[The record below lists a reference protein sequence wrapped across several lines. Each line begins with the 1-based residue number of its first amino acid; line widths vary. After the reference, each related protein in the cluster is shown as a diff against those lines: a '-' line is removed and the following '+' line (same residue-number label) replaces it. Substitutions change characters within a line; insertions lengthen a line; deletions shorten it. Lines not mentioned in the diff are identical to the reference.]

1 MGRVLTCRTA
11 AALGAVVVA
20 FAVVV
25 TVVALRPTA
34 HHAVIPAH
42 HVRPHHPGSP
52 TATTMTGV
60 ATGGPPPPT
69 NAVVQVESGTTTT
82 STPPVTPCPVQPLA
96 GDGVWPVVD
105 GSRGT
110 GVAPACGILTNVE
123 VPSRTQ
129 WTTTGSPTSCT
140 WTTYATASADPG
152 SVIATHS
159 GAGPSLMAF
168 GDAVAAVRA
177 EGCGPWVPWPA
188 SDSYWL
194 VPPSPSTTPFG
205 DGTYPFWL
213 GISDGTWQASGG
225 PDCRWEVLR
234 GFTGTPA
241 DVMDAGSST
250 GPTIVT
256 MAMAVGG
263 DQTGDNHGGFA
274 SQGCGAW
281 TYVGGASI
289 R

>member
-1 MGRVLTCRTA
+1 V
-11 AALGAVVVA
+11 ALGAVVVA

-34 HHAVIPAH
+34 HRSATPAH

-52 TATTMTGV
+52 TATTTTGV

-69 NAVVQVESGTTTT
+69 NAVVQVASGTTTTT
-82 STPPVTPCPVQPLA
+82 STPPVAPCPVQPLA

-129 WTTTGSPTSCT
+129 WMTTGSSTSCT

-225 PDCRWEVLR
+225 PSCHWAVLR
-234 GFTGTPA
+234 DFTGTPA
-241 DVMDAGSST
+241 DVVASGSSS
-250 GPTIVT
+250 GPASVT
-256 MAMAVGG
+256 MAMATPAE
-263 DQTGDNHGGFA
+263 QTGNNHGGFT
-274 SQGCGAW
+274 SQGCGTW
-281 TYVGGASI
+281 TYVGGGSVG
-289 R
+289 